1 MVDIEKIICTGIQ
14 RNASDIHIVKGMKP
28 IFRVNKDLQPF
39 EESDILT
46 FEDVEVI
53 YKYFIKDN
61 KALDE
66 EFIKK
71 RKLDMNYEFM
81 DSRLRVNISNSMD
94 SHVFTIRII
103 KKELPDFDE
112 LELPRILKK
121 IALLPQ
127 GLILVTGKSNSG
139 KSTTLNAL
147 VNEIS
152 KTENKKILML
162 ESPIEYMHESKKSL
176 IISDLNRVNKV
187 EALPAAS
194 EAVEALVALGYTKG
208 EASLAV
214 SRLDGDLTSSELI
227 TQALKSLA
235 RR

>member
-139 KSTTLNAL
+139 KTTA
-147 VNEIS
+147 IS
-152 KTENKKILML
+152 
-162 ESPIEYMHESKKSL
+162 P
-176 IISDLNRVNKV
+176 
-187 EALPAAS
+187 
-194 EAVEALVALGYTKG
+194 
-208 EASLAV
+208 
-214 SRLDGDLTSSELI
+214 
-227 TQALKSLA
+227 
-235 RR
+235 